1 MSVHKL
7 PSYQRRRPEETLLYK
22 TVATH
27 LNTFLAN
34 LAEEGKSLPK
44 HVEKELWAFLE
55 CGVLAYGFVRLKCT
69 GCKSE
74 QFVAFSCK
82 KRGFCPSC
90 GGKRMAE
97 TAAHLVDNILPRFK
111 IRQYVLSVPIPL
123 RYWMASNKK
132 LLTSVHRLVASIIE
146 GFYINQQGSS
156 SRSGSITFVQRFGAA
171 LNLNVHF
178 HLLHLEGYYDTTT
191 RAKFQKGRAPTNQ
204 DIQNLVNEISTRL
217 VKFLRKRGYL
227 KDPPDERP
235 TDPLFEQ
242 DPTYATCLS
251 ASVRHRIALGE
262 REGKRVRFIGSG
274 FGYEGD
280 TPELK
285 GKLCAM
291 VNGFSLH
298 AAVVIPKHR
307 RDQLERLISYTARP
321 SICTDRMSLTPRG
334 DIQYELKKAWRN
346 GVTHVVLSPLELIEK
361 LCALV
366 PLPNLHLVRYCG
378 VLAPNAKFRKQVIPG
393 FTRAELKQK
402 EKDKQNVSNETPS
415 LFKKSS
421 WAKLLSRVFQIDIA
435 TCKHCKSEM
444 ILISAIKDPIVIK
457 KILDHCGLNPIPPP
471 IAPARYQARL
481 IG

>member
-97 TAAHLVDNILPRFK
+97 TAAHLVDNILPRVK

-146 GFYINQQGSS
+146 GFYINQQAPS
-156 SRSGSITFVQRFGAA
+156 SRSGSIAFVQRFGAA

-217 VKFLRKRGYL
+217 VKF
-227 KDPPDERP
+227 
-235 TDPLFEQ
+235 
-242 DPTYATCLS
+242 
-251 ASVRHRIALGE
+251 
-262 REGKRVRFIGSG
+262 
-274 FGYEGD
+274 
-280 TPELK
+280 
-285 GKLCAM
+285 
-291 VNGFSLH
+291 
-298 AAVVIPKHR
+298 
-307 RDQLERLISYTARP
+307 
-321 SICTDRMSLTPRG
+321 
-334 DIQYELKKAWRN
+334 
-346 GVTHVVLSPLELIEK
+346 
-361 LCALV
+361 
-366 PLPNLHLVRYCG
+366 
-378 VLAPNAKFRKQVIPG
+378 
-393 FTRAELKQK
+393 
-402 EKDKQNVSNETPS
+402 
-415 LFKKSS
+415 
-421 WAKLLSRVFQIDIA
+421 
-435 TCKHCKSEM
+435 
-444 ILISAIKDPIVIK
+444 
-457 KILDHCGLNPIPPP
+457 
-471 IAPARYQARL
+471 
-481 IG
+481 